1 MHIKALEKQRTKNRV
16 LTALNQ
22 LPADL
27 DDTYQAAL
35 DRIANDEIGMRVL
48 KWVTC
53 AKRNLKAAELQHALA
68 ESTTGDIYEDDLIDV
83 VDLVSQCAGLVTFEP
98 ETGIFRL
105 VHYTAQIFL
114 QDRLQDE
121 GNAEIAKTCLR
132 YFSFPAFSKGDL
144 GTHYHL
150 LKWYKLSAYAAKHWF
165 QHVHAASETDFDS
178 QILETFKMEITRIN
192 VFGIMEDLNAG
203 PLPWRITLLQWASMC
218 GLPSVCCKVLDYESP
233 DIPFCSY
240 GLLPTPNS

>member
-68 ESTTGDIYEDDLIDV
+68 ASTTGDIYEDDLIDV

-114 QDRLQDE
+114 QDRLQGE

-132 YFSFPAFSKGDL
+132 YFLFPAFSKGDL
-144 GTHYHL
+144 VGTDYL
-150 LKWYKLSAYAAKHWF
+150 LEWYKLRAYAAKHCF

-178 QILETFKMEITRIN
+178 QILDTFKMEVTRIA
-192 VFGIMEDLNAG
+192 VFRLMKNIDDNLA
-203 PLPWRITLLQWASMC
+203 PRITILQWASMC
-218 GLPSVCCKVLDYESP
+218 GLPSVCCKILDYGSP
-233 DIPFCSY
+233 DIPLYSY
-240 GLLPTPNS
+240 GLLLTPNS

>member
-1 MHIKALEKQRTKNRV
+1 MGCRLPPSGSSSDCRFLLARLHIKALEKQRTRNRV

-35 DRIANDEIGMRVL
+35 DRIANEEIGLRVL

-53 AKRNLKAAELQHALA
+53 AKRHLKAEELQHALA
-68 ESTTGDIYEDDLIDV
+68 DSMTDDISEDDLIDV
-83 VDLVSQCAGLVTFEP
+83 VDLVSYCAGLVTFEP

-114 QDRLQDE
+114 QDRLQAQ
-121 GNAEIAKTCLR
+121 GNAEIVKTCLR

-144 GTHYHL
+144 GTEYL
-150 LKWYKLSAYAAKHWF
+150 LKWYKLSAYAAQHWF
-165 QHVHAASETDFDS
+165 QHVHAASET
-178 QILETFKMEITRIN
+178 
-192 VFGIMEDLNAG
+192 A
-203 PLPWRITLLQWASMC
+203 
-218 GLPSVCCKVLDYESP
+218 
-233 DIPFCSY
+233 
-240 GLLPTPNS
+240 